1 MLCLLVPIG
10 SALKLSS
17 LRADAGRDNPFQNRD
32 WFTVAGSPELSLF
45 TLSSQ
50 VGNGETIACAV
61 DAQQHVIP
69 CRYQEI
75 YAAIAGFR
83 RWNGYG
89 ETPVRA
95 LDWKTG
101 QEIVLTPQLWNDRVL
116 SDLYAH
122 RRVPV
127 SAIS

>member
-1 MLCLLVPIG
+1 VLCLLVPIG
-10 SALKLSS
+10 SALKLAS

-32 WFTVAGSPELSLF
+32 WFTVAGTPELSLF
-45 TLSSQ
+45 ALSSQ
-50 VGNGETIACAV
+50 VGDGELIACAV
-61 DAQQHVIP
+61 DAQQNVIP

-83 RWNGYG
+83 RWNGYA

-101 QEIVLTPQLWNDRVL
+101 HEIVLTPQLWNDKYYPTCTREK
-116 SDLYAH
+116 DC
-122 RRVPV
+122 R
-127 SAIS
+127 